1 MKNYTFTKV
10 GVVENTDKKQVF
22 FAIASIVQ
30 EMRSKN
36 ELLSFLIDDGQTAFA
51 KEYMNDIMQMQDQ
64 LQSLVM
70 CTAEPEEMVQ

>member
-1 MKNYTFTKV
+1 MKQYTFTKV

-30 EMRSKN
+30 EMKSKN

-51 KEYMNDIMQMQDQ
+51 KEYMEDIMQMQDQ
-64 LQSLVM
+64 LQNLVL
-70 CTAEPEEMVQ
+70 CTAEPEGVAQ